1 MDIDRM
7 KRKRAVVRTSTTK
20 LLNDIAT
27 MEDDASLGELE
38 EKINLL
44 TLKEDSL
51 KELDREIEIG
61 VEDDALEEE
70 IACSEN
76 YKEKINVARTKV
88 QLMLRELSCTNAASV
103 SASLDR
109 TSSSSD
115 QRESSR
121 NIPQVTPTVKLPK
134 LEIAKFNGELRQWQ
148 GFWSQ
153 FDTTINANHHLSNV
167 DKFKYLNSYLTG
179 KAAAAVAGLDLSDG
193 NYEVALSL
201 LKERFGRK
209 EAIIEDHMS
218 RLLNIKSVRD
228 SRNLSQLRSLV
239 DEVERGVRSL
249 TSLGVGVSTYG
260 ALLLTVVKK
269 AVPADLH
276 LEYCRRKGATT
287 GGSELE
293 AFAHFLRVEV
303 EAREIIQRAETP
315 RGMCVESSVE
325 NRNST
330 FKAARMSSAAAL
342 HTMTKERKGCLFCS
356 SGCHESGDCDAE
368 MSAADKREM
377 LKRENRCFRCT
388 VKGHTSRECRKA
400 KWLRCANCSGKHLT
414 AMCDP
419 DFREYR
425 GSGEQNAS
433 SPPATG
439 QATVLKSSLGSEEKF
454 MCMEGHRFL
463 LQTARAW
470 TVGPHKSTL
479 VRLLLDGGSQRTFIH
494 RKLSERLQLNVLG
507 EEELK
512 IYAFGDKSAITRTK
526 ARLVE
531 LWLQSQYD
539 GKRARVEALEV
550 PCICADIMAAPLK
563 SVLLELS
570 KFGLPVADVAQGD
583 GSENIDLLI
592 GADHYWEIVT
602 GSTKRLTSK
611 LMAVETA
618 FGWTVQGQV
627 GAKRSPGGC
636 PSVAGVM
643 RVAVSEQT
651 NKEISAQLRSFWELE
666 HIGIKEHEPAR
677 HQDAIQQHY
686 KETVKFEHGRYTVSF
701 PWKPMVDELDDNY
714 ECAAKRLRANTT
726 RLLKGDSLI
735 VEYDACIREYIEKG
749 YAEPANKHCSASE
762 GPVYYMPHQAVVR
775 QESLTTKVR
784 VVFDASSSAKDRLSL
799 NDVLESG
806 PKLNPE
812 LIDLLINF
820 RTYNIG
826 IVADIEKAFLQISLS
841 EGDRNAVR
849 FLWYA
854 ATPKKGEELPAVA
867 AYRMTRVPF
876 GVTSSPFLLAA
887 TLRHHLEGLPEQY
900 AETANILRSHLY
912 VDDLVT
918 GVDTLEQGKVLCQE
932 SSDILS
938 QAGMRLHKWMSND
951 HDLVNFIEDGNVAK
965 RNANAELPAA
975 TKVLGVGWNA
985 HTDNFEYNL
994 TSLLEFLTT
1003 RADSKR
1009 FVLQVSARIFDP
1021 FGFIAPTTL
1030 YVKTMFQ
1037 RLWELGAGWDDPLP
1051 ELMQAEWKCWCEELQ
1066 CIKAV
1071 SIPRIIARD
1080 FRDEKTEKVL
1090 HIFCDASPKAYGA
1103 VGYVACKS
1111 AQGIINISLIMA
1123 KSRVAPLK
1131 RLSLPRLELMGA
1143 LIGARL
1149 CHYVAKALNL
1159 QNAAAILWTDSTVAM
1174 HWIKGNA
1181 ARWKPFVANRVSE
1194 VQALTD
1200 PEDWRHCP
1208 GLDNPADLITRGIL
1222 PSALLESELW
1232 WRGPHW
1238 LHKDKTHWPTTGEQS
1253 PGAVECHL
1261 EERKVTV
1268 MPVISSPFEAVLK
1281 VEEFSS
1287 CSRVVRLTAWVRRFV
1302 NNCRR
1307 GKERKGGPLRAEEVI
1322 DAERYWLAT
1331 TQGEAFS
1338 DDISNLKAQR
1348 PLHKGSPVL
1357 PLSPYLDGEGLMRV
1371 GGRLQFT
1378 DNHEE
1383 TKHPIIL
1390 PSTHPFTLLLIR
1402 KEHVRMLHSGVRDTL
1417 ASLRESYWIIRG
1429 RQAVK
1434 KVIKQCLICR
1444 KQSCPQATEPVAPLP
1459 ADRVTEGNPFDTVGI
1474 DFAGPLICQESRGA
1488 RKCYIAILTCAV
1500 TRAVHLELVSDMST
1514 TAFLLAFKR
1523 FVARRGICSTIYSD
1537 NALTFK
1543 RAAKDLNAMFT
1554 LLKSEEMQSYFA
1566 GNQIR
1571 WKFIV
1576 ERAAWWGGFWERLVR
1591 SVKVALRKVLGRSS
1605 LSFEELTTV
1614 LYEVEAVINSRPLT
1628 FTYDDAQEP
1637 EPLSPAHFLVG
1648 RKLTTLPP
1656 HHLPAEIPGGD
1667 AHISRRWKYRSAMA
1681 EGFWRRWRREYLL
1694 ELRSAHL
1701 SRPTT
1706 SSDLKIDDLV
1716 LLKEDHLK
1724 RHMWKIARIKETFE
1738 GRDGRVRACSLKLSG
1753 GTVVKRPIQLLYP
1766 LEVDRQ

>member
-88 QLMLRELSCTNAASV
+88 QLML
-103 SASLDR
+103 
-109 TSSSSD
+109 
-115 QRESSR
+115 
-121 NIPQVTPTVKLPK
+121 P
-134 LEIAKFNGELRQWQ
+134 
-148 GFWSQ
+148 
-153 FDTTINANHHLSNV
+153 
-167 DKFKYLNSYLTG
+167 
-179 KAAAAVAGLDLSDG
+179 AAVAGLDLSDG

-454 MCMEGHRFL
+454 MCMEGHQFL

-570 KFGLPVADVAQGD
+570 KFGLPVADVAQ
-583 GSENIDLLI
+583 
-592 GADHYWEIVT
+592 
-602 GSTKRLTSK
+602 
-611 LMAVETA
+611 
-618 FGWTVQGQV
+618 
-627 GAKRSPGGC
+627 
-636 PSVAGVM
+636 
-643 RVAVSEQT
+643 
-651 NKEISAQLRSFWELE
+651 
-666 HIGIKEHEPAR
+666 
-677 HQDAIQQHY
+677 
-686 KETVKFEHGRYTVSF
+686 
-701 PWKPMVDELDDNY
+701 
-714 ECAAKRLRANTT
+714 
-726 RLLKGDSLI
+726 
-735 VEYDACIREYIEKG
+735 
-749 YAEPANKHCSASE
+749 
-762 GPVYYMPHQAVVR
+762 
-775 QESLTTKVR
+775 
-784 VVFDASSSAKDRLSL
+784 
-799 NDVLESG
+799 
-806 PKLNPE
+806 
-812 LIDLLINF
+812 
-820 RTYNIG
+820 
-826 IVADIEKAFLQISLS
+826 
-841 EGDRNAVR
+841 
-849 FLWYA
+849 
-854 ATPKKGEELPAVA
+854 
-867 AYRMTRVPF
+867 
-876 GVTSSPFLLAA
+876 
-887 TLRHHLEGLPEQY
+887 EQY

-975 TKVLGVGWNA
+975 T
-985 HTDNFEYNL
+985 
-994 TSLLEFLTT
+994 
-1003 RADSKR
+1003 
-1009 FVLQVSARIFDP
+1009 
-1021 FGFIAPTTL
+1021 
-1030 YVKTMFQ
+1030 
-1037 RLWELGAGWDDPLP
+1037 
-1051 ELMQAEWKCWCEELQ
+1051 
-1066 CIKAV
+1066 
-1071 SIPRIIARD
+1071 
-1080 FRDEKTEKVL
+1080 
-1090 HIFCDASPKAYGA
+1090 
-1103 VGYVACKS
+1103 
-1111 AQGIINISLIMA
+1111 
-1123 KSRVAPLK
+1123 
-1131 RLSLPRLELMGA
+1131 
-1143 LIGARL
+1143 
-1149 CHYVAKALNL
+1149 
-1159 QNAAAILWTDSTVAM
+1159 
-1174 HWIKGNA
+1174 
-1181 ARWKPFVANRVSE
+1181 
-1194 VQALTD
+1194 
-1200 PEDWRHCP
+1200 
-1208 GLDNPADLITRGIL
+1208 
-1222 PSALLESELW
+1222 
-1232 WRGPHW
+1232 
-1238 LHKDKTHWPTTGEQS
+1238 KDKTHWPTTGEQS

-1322 DAERYWLAT
+1322 DAERGARHLGVIARVVLDHPRAP
-1331 TQGEAFS
+1331 GR
-1338 DDISNLKAQR
+1338 K
-1348 PLHKGSPVL
+1348 KGYQAVPH
-1357 PLSPYLDGEGLMRV
+1357 LS
-1371 GGRLQFT
+1371 Q
-1378 DNHEE
+1378 
-1383 TKHPIIL
+1383 TKL
-1390 PSTHPFTLLLIR
+1390 PSSHGT
-1402 KEHVRMLHSGVRDTL
+1402 SG
-1417 ASLRESYWIIRG
+1417 
-1429 RQAVK
+1429 
-1434 KVIKQCLICR
+1434 
-1444 KQSCPQATEPVAPLP
+1444 
-1459 ADRVTEGNPFDTVGI
+1459 
-1474 DFAGPLICQESRGA
+1474 
-1488 RKCYIAILTCAV
+1488 
-1500 TRAVHLELVSDMST
+1500 
-1514 TAFLLAFKR
+1514 
-1523 FVARRGICSTIYSD
+1523 
-1537 NALTFK
+1537 
-1543 RAAKDLNAMFT
+1543 
-1554 LLKSEEMQSYFA
+1554 
-1566 GNQIR
+1566 
-1571 WKFIV
+1571 
-1576 ERAAWWGGFWERLVR
+1576 
-1591 SVKVALRKVLGRSS
+1591 
-1605 LSFEELTTV
+1605 
-1614 LYEVEAVINSRPLT
+1614 
-1628 FTYDDAQEP
+1628 
-1637 EPLSPAHFLVG
+1637 
-1648 RKLTTLPP
+1648 
-1656 HHLPAEIPGGD
+1656 
-1667 AHISRRWKYRSAMA
+1667 
-1681 EGFWRRWRREYLL
+1681 
-1694 ELRSAHL
+1694 
-1701 SRPTT
+1701 TT
-1706 SSDLKIDDLV
+1706 SS
-1716 LLKEDHLK
+1716 
-1724 RHMWKIARIKETFE
+1724 
-1738 GRDGRVRACSLKLSG
+1738 
-1753 GTVVKRPIQLLYP
+1753 
-1766 LEVDRQ
+1766 

>member
-1 MDIDRM
+1 
-7 KRKRAVVRTSTTK
+7 
-20 LLNDIAT
+20 
-27 MEDDASLGELE
+27 
-38 EKINLL
+38 
-44 TLKEDSL
+44 
-51 KELDREIEIG
+51 
-61 VEDDALEEE
+61 
-70 IACSEN
+70 
-76 YKEKINVARTKV
+76 
-88 QLMLRELSCTNAASV
+88 
-103 SASLDR
+103 
-109 TSSSSD
+109 
-115 QRESSR
+115 
-121 NIPQVTPTVKLPK
+121 
-134 LEIAKFNGELRQWQ
+134 
-148 GFWSQ
+148 
-153 FDTTINANHHLSNV
+153 
-167 DKFKYLNSYLTG
+167 
-179 KAAAAVAGLDLSDG
+179 
-193 NYEVALSL
+193 
-201 LKERFGRK
+201 
-209 EAIIEDHMS
+209 MS

-330 FKAARMSSAAAL
+330 FKATRMSSAAAL
-342 HTMTKERKGCLFCS
+342 HTMNKERKGCLFCS

-414 AMCDP
+414 AICDP

-454 MCMEGHRFL
+454 MCMEGHQFL

-470 TVGPHKSTL
+470 TVGPLKSTL

-618 FGWTVQGQV
+618 FGWTVQGQ
-627 GAKRSPGGC
+627 
-636 PSVAGVM
+636 
-643 RVAVSEQT
+643 
-651 NKEISAQLRSFWELE
+651 
-666 HIGIKEHEPAR
+666 
-677 HQDAIQQHY
+677 
-686 KETVKFEHGRYTVSF
+686 
-701 PWKPMVDELDDNY
+701 
-714 ECAAKRLRANTT
+714 
-726 RLLKGDSLI
+726 
-735 VEYDACIREYIEKG
+735 
-749 YAEPANKHCSASE
+749 
-762 GPVYYMPHQAVVR
+762 
-775 QESLTTKVR
+775 
-784 VVFDASSSAKDRLSL
+784 
-799 NDVLESG
+799 
-806 PKLNPE
+806 
-812 LIDLLINF
+812 
-820 RTYNIG
+820 
-826 IVADIEKAFLQISLS
+826 
-841 EGDRNAVR
+841 
-849 FLWYA
+849 
-854 ATPKKGEELPAVA
+854 
-867 AYRMTRVPF
+867 
-876 GVTSSPFLLAA
+876 
-887 TLRHHLEGLPEQY
+887 
-900 AETANILRSHLY
+900 
-912 VDDLVT
+912 
-918 GVDTLEQGKVLCQE
+918 
-932 SSDILS
+932 
-938 QAGMRLHKWMSND
+938 
-951 HDLVNFIEDGNVAK
+951 
-965 RNANAELPAA
+965 
-975 TKVLGVGWNA
+975 
-985 HTDNFEYNL
+985 
-994 TSLLEFLTT
+994 
-1003 RADSKR
+1003 
-1009 FVLQVSARIFDP
+1009 
-1021 FGFIAPTTL
+1021 
-1030 YVKTMFQ
+1030 
-1037 RLWELGAGWDDPLP
+1037 
-1051 ELMQAEWKCWCEELQ
+1051 
-1066 CIKAV
+1066 
-1071 SIPRIIARD
+1071 
-1080 FRDEKTEKVL
+1080 
-1090 HIFCDASPKAYGA
+1090 
-1103 VGYVACKS
+1103 
-1111 AQGIINISLIMA
+1111 
-1123 KSRVAPLK
+1123 
-1131 RLSLPRLELMGA
+1131 
-1143 LIGARL
+1143 
-1149 CHYVAKALNL
+1149 
-1159 QNAAAILWTDSTVAM
+1159 
-1174 HWIKGNA
+1174 
-1181 ARWKPFVANRVSE
+1181 
-1194 VQALTD
+1194 
-1200 PEDWRHCP
+1200 
-1208 GLDNPADLITRGIL
+1208 
-1222 PSALLESELW
+1222 
-1232 WRGPHW
+1232 
-1238 LHKDKTHWPTTGEQS
+1238 DKTHWPTTGEQS

-1402 KEHVRMLHSGVRDTL
+1402 KEH
-1417 ASLRESYWIIRG
+1417 
-1429 RQAVK
+1429 
-1434 KVIKQCLICR
+1434 
-1444 KQSCPQATEPVAPLP
+1444 
-1459 ADRVTEGNPFDTVGI
+1459 
-1474 DFAGPLICQESRGA
+1474 
-1488 RKCYIAILTCAV
+1488 
-1500 TRAVHLELVSDMST
+1500 
-1514 TAFLLAFKR
+1514 
-1523 FVARRGICSTIYSD
+1523 
-1537 NALTFK
+1537 
-1543 RAAKDLNAMFT
+1543 
-1554 LLKSEEMQSYFA
+1554 
-1566 GNQIR
+1566 
-1571 WKFIV
+1571 
-1576 ERAAWWGGFWERLVR
+1576 
-1591 SVKVALRKVLGRSS
+1591 
-1605 LSFEELTTV
+1605 
-1614 LYEVEAVINSRPLT
+1614 
-1628 FTYDDAQEP
+1628 
-1637 EPLSPAHFLVG
+1637 
-1648 RKLTTLPP
+1648 
-1656 HHLPAEIPGGD
+1656 
-1667 AHISRRWKYRSAMA
+1667 
-1681 EGFWRRWRREYLL
+1681 
-1694 ELRSAHL
+1694 
-1701 SRPTT
+1701 
-1706 SSDLKIDDLV
+1706 
-1716 LLKEDHLK
+1716 
-1724 RHMWKIARIKETFE
+1724 
-1738 GRDGRVRACSLKLSG
+1738 
-1753 GTVVKRPIQLLYP
+1753 LLYP

>member
-88 QLMLRELSCTNAASV
+88 QLML
-103 SASLDR
+103 
-109 TSSSSD
+109 
-115 QRESSR
+115 
-121 NIPQVTPTVKLPK
+121 P
-134 LEIAKFNGELRQWQ
+134 
-148 GFWSQ
+148 
-153 FDTTINANHHLSNV
+153 
-167 DKFKYLNSYLTG
+167 
-179 KAAAAVAGLDLSDG
+179 AAVAGLDLSDG

-330 FKAARMSSAAAL
+330 FKAARMSSVAAL

-454 MCMEGHRFL
+454 MCMEGHQFL

-570 KFGLPVADVAQGD
+570 KFGLPVADVAQ
-583 GSENIDLLI
+583 
-592 GADHYWEIVT
+592 
-602 GSTKRLTSK
+602 
-611 LMAVETA
+611 
-618 FGWTVQGQV
+618 
-627 GAKRSPGGC
+627 
-636 PSVAGVM
+636 
-643 RVAVSEQT
+643 
-651 NKEISAQLRSFWELE
+651 
-666 HIGIKEHEPAR
+666 
-677 HQDAIQQHY
+677 
-686 KETVKFEHGRYTVSF
+686 
-701 PWKPMVDELDDNY
+701 
-714 ECAAKRLRANTT
+714 
-726 RLLKGDSLI
+726 
-735 VEYDACIREYIEKG
+735 
-749 YAEPANKHCSASE
+749 
-762 GPVYYMPHQAVVR
+762 
-775 QESLTTKVR
+775 
-784 VVFDASSSAKDRLSL
+784 
-799 NDVLESG
+799 
-806 PKLNPE
+806 
-812 LIDLLINF
+812 
-820 RTYNIG
+820 
-826 IVADIEKAFLQISLS
+826 
-841 EGDRNAVR
+841 
-849 FLWYA
+849 
-854 ATPKKGEELPAVA
+854 
-867 AYRMTRVPF
+867 
-876 GVTSSPFLLAA
+876 
-887 TLRHHLEGLPEQY
+887 EQY

-975 TKVLGVGWNA
+975 TKVLGV
-985 HTDNFEYNL
+985 
-994 TSLLEFLTT
+994 
-1003 RADSKR
+1003 
-1009 FVLQVSARIFDP
+1009 
-1021 FGFIAPTTL
+1021 
-1030 YVKTMFQ
+1030 
-1037 RLWELGAGWDDPLP
+1037 
-1051 ELMQAEWKCWCEELQ
+1051 
-1066 CIKAV
+1066 
-1071 SIPRIIARD
+1071 
-1080 FRDEKTEKVL
+1080 
-1090 HIFCDASPKAYGA
+1090 
-1103 VGYVACKS
+1103 
-1111 AQGIINISLIMA
+1111 
-1123 KSRVAPLK
+1123 
-1131 RLSLPRLELMGA
+1131 
-1143 LIGARL
+1143 
-1149 CHYVAKALNL
+1149 
-1159 QNAAAILWTDSTVAM
+1159 
-1174 HWIKGNA
+1174 
-1181 ARWKPFVANRVSE
+1181 
-1194 VQALTD
+1194 
-1200 PEDWRHCP
+1200 
-1208 GLDNPADLITRGIL
+1208 
-1222 PSALLESELW
+1222 
-1232 WRGPHW
+1232 
-1238 LHKDKTHWPTTGEQS
+1238 
-1253 PGAVECHL
+1253 
-1261 EERKVTV
+1261 
-1268 MPVISSPFEAVLK
+1268 
-1281 VEEFSS
+1281 
-1287 CSRVVRLTAWVRRFV
+1287 
-1302 NNCRR
+1302 
-1307 GKERKGGPLRAEEVI
+1307 
-1322 DAERYWLAT
+1322 
-1331 TQGEAFS
+1331 
-1338 DDISNLKAQR
+1338 
-1348 PLHKGSPVL
+1348 
-1357 PLSPYLDGEGLMRV
+1357 
-1371 GGRLQFT
+1371 
-1378 DNHEE
+1378 
-1383 TKHPIIL
+1383 
-1390 PSTHPFTLLLIR
+1390 
-1402 KEHVRMLHSGVRDTL
+1402 
-1417 ASLRESYWIIRG
+1417 
-1429 RQAVK
+1429 
-1434 KVIKQCLICR
+1434 
-1444 KQSCPQATEPVAPLP
+1444 
-1459 ADRVTEGNPFDTVGI
+1459 
-1474 DFAGPLICQESRGA
+1474 
-1488 RKCYIAILTCAV
+1488 
-1500 TRAVHLELVSDMST
+1500 
-1514 TAFLLAFKR
+1514 
-1523 FVARRGICSTIYSD
+1523 
-1537 NALTFK
+1537 
-1543 RAAKDLNAMFT
+1543 
-1554 LLKSEEMQSYFA
+1554 
-1566 GNQIR
+1566 
-1571 WKFIV
+1571 
-1576 ERAAWWGGFWERLVR
+1576 
-1591 SVKVALRKVLGRSS
+1591 
-1605 LSFEELTTV
+1605 
-1614 LYEVEAVINSRPLT
+1614 
-1628 FTYDDAQEP
+1628 
-1637 EPLSPAHFLVG
+1637 
-1648 RKLTTLPP
+1648 
-1656 HHLPAEIPGGD
+1656 AEIPGGD

-1724 RHMWKIARIKETFE
+1724 RHMWKIARIKETFK

>member
-88 QLMLRELSCTNAASV
+88 QLML
-103 SASLDR
+103 
-109 TSSSSD
+109 
-115 QRESSR
+115 
-121 NIPQVTPTVKLPK
+121 P
-134 LEIAKFNGELRQWQ
+134 
-148 GFWSQ
+148 
-153 FDTTINANHHLSNV
+153 
-167 DKFKYLNSYLTG
+167 
-179 KAAAAVAGLDLSDG
+179 AAVAGLDLSDG

-454 MCMEGHRFL
+454 MCMEGHQFL

-570 KFGLPVADVAQGD
+570 KFGLPVADVAQ
-583 GSENIDLLI
+583 
-592 GADHYWEIVT
+592 
-602 GSTKRLTSK
+602 
-611 LMAVETA
+611 
-618 FGWTVQGQV
+618 
-627 GAKRSPGGC
+627 
-636 PSVAGVM
+636 
-643 RVAVSEQT
+643 
-651 NKEISAQLRSFWELE
+651 
-666 HIGIKEHEPAR
+666 
-677 HQDAIQQHY
+677 
-686 KETVKFEHGRYTVSF
+686 
-701 PWKPMVDELDDNY
+701 
-714 ECAAKRLRANTT
+714 
-726 RLLKGDSLI
+726 
-735 VEYDACIREYIEKG
+735 
-749 YAEPANKHCSASE
+749 
-762 GPVYYMPHQAVVR
+762 
-775 QESLTTKVR
+775 
-784 VVFDASSSAKDRLSL
+784 
-799 NDVLESG
+799 
-806 PKLNPE
+806 
-812 LIDLLINF
+812 
-820 RTYNIG
+820 
-826 IVADIEKAFLQISLS
+826 
-841 EGDRNAVR
+841 
-849 FLWYA
+849 
-854 ATPKKGEELPAVA
+854 
-867 AYRMTRVPF
+867 
-876 GVTSSPFLLAA
+876 
-887 TLRHHLEGLPEQY
+887 EQY

-975 TKVLGVGWNA
+975 TKVLGV
-985 HTDNFEYNL
+985 
-994 TSLLEFLTT
+994 
-1003 RADSKR
+1003 
-1009 FVLQVSARIFDP
+1009 
-1021 FGFIAPTTL
+1021 
-1030 YVKTMFQ
+1030 
-1037 RLWELGAGWDDPLP
+1037 
-1051 ELMQAEWKCWCEELQ
+1051 
-1066 CIKAV
+1066 
-1071 SIPRIIARD
+1071 
-1080 FRDEKTEKVL
+1080 
-1090 HIFCDASPKAYGA
+1090 
-1103 VGYVACKS
+1103 
-1111 AQGIINISLIMA
+1111 
-1123 KSRVAPLK
+1123 
-1131 RLSLPRLELMGA
+1131 
-1143 LIGARL
+1143 
-1149 CHYVAKALNL
+1149 
-1159 QNAAAILWTDSTVAM
+1159 
-1174 HWIKGNA
+1174 
-1181 ARWKPFVANRVSE
+1181 
-1194 VQALTD
+1194 
-1200 PEDWRHCP
+1200 
-1208 GLDNPADLITRGIL
+1208 
-1222 PSALLESELW
+1222 
-1232 WRGPHW
+1232 
-1238 LHKDKTHWPTTGEQS
+1238 
-1253 PGAVECHL
+1253 
-1261 EERKVTV
+1261 
-1268 MPVISSPFEAVLK
+1268 
-1281 VEEFSS
+1281 
-1287 CSRVVRLTAWVRRFV
+1287 
-1302 NNCRR
+1302 
-1307 GKERKGGPLRAEEVI
+1307 
-1322 DAERYWLAT
+1322 
-1331 TQGEAFS
+1331 
-1338 DDISNLKAQR
+1338 
-1348 PLHKGSPVL
+1348 
-1357 PLSPYLDGEGLMRV
+1357 
-1371 GGRLQFT
+1371 
-1378 DNHEE
+1378 
-1383 TKHPIIL
+1383 
-1390 PSTHPFTLLLIR
+1390 
-1402 KEHVRMLHSGVRDTL
+1402 
-1417 ASLRESYWIIRG
+1417 
-1429 RQAVK
+1429 
-1434 KVIKQCLICR
+1434 
-1444 KQSCPQATEPVAPLP
+1444 
-1459 ADRVTEGNPFDTVGI
+1459 
-1474 DFAGPLICQESRGA
+1474 
-1488 RKCYIAILTCAV
+1488 
-1500 TRAVHLELVSDMST
+1500 
-1514 TAFLLAFKR
+1514 
-1523 FVARRGICSTIYSD
+1523 
-1537 NALTFK
+1537 
-1543 RAAKDLNAMFT
+1543 
-1554 LLKSEEMQSYFA
+1554 
-1566 GNQIR
+1566 
-1571 WKFIV
+1571 
-1576 ERAAWWGGFWERLVR
+1576 
-1591 SVKVALRKVLGRSS
+1591 
-1605 LSFEELTTV
+1605 
-1614 LYEVEAVINSRPLT
+1614 
-1628 FTYDDAQEP
+1628 
-1637 EPLSPAHFLVG
+1637 
-1648 RKLTTLPP
+1648 
-1656 HHLPAEIPGGD
+1656 AEIPGGD

-1724 RHMWKIARIKETFE
+1724 RHMWKIARIKETFK

-1753 GTVVKRPIQLLYP
+1753 GTVVKRPIRLLYP